1 MWLRY
6 RCDQN
11 REHAWGYKVRAA
23 PLRWRFRNEAT
34 LSAMPAEFGWD
45 LLQILGEEMPSQLL
59 EPSLLSN
66 LLRYLTHGRAPH
78 KDRVCLLL
86 LRVLSSLQSI
96 PEEVSSR
103 ALPAC
108 MRVCLRACVHACM
121 QACMQ
126 ASREL
131 TARARN
137 PSGRRW
143 RTCGAPS
150 TPSSVR

>member
-1 MWLRY
+1 M
-6 RCDQN
+6 
-11 REHAWGYKVRAA
+11 RAA

-103 ALPAC
+103 ALRACLRAC
-108 MRVCLRACVHACM
+108 MRACVHACVR
-121 QACMQ
+121 ACRRHV
-126 ASREL
+126 SSPREL
-131 TARARN
+131 AIHPGGGGVRVGRLPHPRA
-137 PSGRRW
+137 SD
-143 RTCGAPS
+143 CLA
-150 TPSSVR
+150 